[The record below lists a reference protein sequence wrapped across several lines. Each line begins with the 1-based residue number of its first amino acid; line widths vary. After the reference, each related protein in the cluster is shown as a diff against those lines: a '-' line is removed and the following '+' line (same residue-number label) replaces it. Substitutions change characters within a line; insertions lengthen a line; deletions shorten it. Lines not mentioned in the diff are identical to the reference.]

1 MIVALLVVGLV
12 AAAAVAYGTSKHITL
27 ASVKAEV
34 AKLEGEAKTE
44 YNAVKADIVARLKAL
59 L

>member
-12 AAAAVAYGTSKHITL
+12 VAAAVAYGASKHITL

-44 YNAVKADIVARLKAL
+44 YNTVKADIAARLKAL